1 MALGMSLSNDME
13 GTGFEDMNGI
23 MILEENIDS
32 LRKLST
38 EDLGTLIRALLDTA
52 VGAEPDK
59 NSFSFV
65 VELLYPIMQASV
77 DRIRKVSEMKAEA
90 GRAGG
95 KANRKQT
102 ESTALSTASS
112 TDESTDSSPYHTIPN
127 HTIPE
132 NIKGRFTPPTIEDV
146 EAYAEEKGITL
157 DAERFVDYYASKGW
171 KVGTTPM
178 KDWRAAARNWAA
190 RDAKEK
196 PKPAPV
202 FNFEQRKVD
211 YDKMLDETIGW

>member
-1 MALGMSLSNDME
+1 
-13 GTGFEDMNGI
+13 MNGI
-23 MILEENIDS
+23 VILEEYIDS

-38 EDLGTLIRALLDTA
+38 EDLGELMSALFSADMGEEPNISSCSLIVQVL
-52 VGAEPDK
+52 
-59 NSFSFV
+59 F
-65 VELLYPIMQASV
+65 PIIQSSIERV
-77 DRIRKVSEMKAEA
+77 KKVSEIRSEVGKLG
-90 GRAGG
+90 GRP
-95 KANRKQT
+95 KNQT
-102 ESTALSTASS
+102 ESKPKANGNQT
-112 TDESTDSSPYHTIPN
+112 ESKTEANENQTESPYHTIPYQ
-127 HTIPE
+127 TIPDQD
-132 NIKGRFTPPTIEDV
+132 NKSAKRFTAPSVEDV

-202 FNFEQRKVD
+202 FNFDQRKVD